1 MIRTAAALAAGVLL
15 AAQAA
20 HAAPAKAEVG
30 EALFRSLYK
39 ELVETNTTASAGSC
53 TQAAQQV
60 AARLKAAG
68 YPDGDIH
75 LLVPPDHERAGNL
88 VAIYPG
94 KDPKAKAV
102 LLLAHLD
109 VVEAKREDWTR
120 DPFKMIEEDGYF
132 YGRGVSDDKAQAA
145 IFADLMIRFRQE
157 GYKPRRT
164 VKLMLTCG
172 EEGGQFNGAHWLT
185 TTQRDLVDAGIAL
198 NEGAGGELDA
208 AGKRIDHTIL
218 AAEKSPVTFT
228 FEVTNAGGHSSRPV
242 PDNAIYHL
250 ARALDAVSRYEFP
263 VRLNDA
269 NRAYLTRMA
278 KIVGGETGAA
288 MTAIVA
294 DPTDAKANATLS
306 ANPGY
311 HAMLRTT
318 CVATMLEAG
327 HAPNALPQRARATV
341 NCRVFPGETVESVR
355 QALVA
360 AVNNP
365 KVAISTPGR
374 GFPEAAAPAL
384 TPQVLGPIEK
394 ITEQM
399 WPGVPVV
406 PILQPAATDATFL
419 NAAGIPAFG
428 VSGMFYDPDLGHIHG
443 LNERIRVK
451 SVMESRTFL
460 YRLVKAYAE
469 QKD

>member
-1 MIRTAAALAAGVLL
+1 MIRTAAALAAGVFL

-30 EALFRSLYK
+30 EAQFRSLYK

-269 NRAYLTRMA
+269 NRAYFTRMA

-294 DPTDAKANATLS
+294 DPADAKANAILS

-374 GFPEAAAPAL
+374 GFP
-384 TPQVLGPIEK
+384 
-394 ITEQM
+394 
-399 WPGVPVV
+399 
-406 PILQPAATDATFL
+406 
-419 NAAGIPAFG
+419 
-428 VSGMFYDPDLGHIHG
+428 
-443 LNERIRVK
+443 
-451 SVMESRTFL
+451 
-460 YRLVKAYAE
+460 
-469 QKD
+469 